1 MRVKR
6 EVAMNRGIALTPQ
19 ILEALGFR
27 KSLRPGGWDPRGSGG
42 HGFRWDI
49 WGAYLW
55 EAGDKA
61 FPRIQYLH
69 QLEGVW
75 LALTGEPL
83 DTSALGDTLSRQA
96 SSEWIEED
104 LGSLGW
110 SDPCAAAMCKP
121 LKEGEE
127 ER

>member
-1 MRVKR
+1 MS
-6 EVAMNRGIALTPQ
+6 RGIVLTPE

-27 KSLRPGGWDPRGSGG
+27 KSLRPCGWDPRGGKG
-42 HGFRWDI
+42 AGFRWDI

-61 FPRIQYLH
+61 FPRIKYLH

-75 LALTGEPL
+75 LALTGERL
-83 DTSALGDTLSRQA
+83 DTSPLRDTLSRQA
-96 SSEWIEED
+96 SSDWIEED

-121 LKEGEE
+121 LEEREE